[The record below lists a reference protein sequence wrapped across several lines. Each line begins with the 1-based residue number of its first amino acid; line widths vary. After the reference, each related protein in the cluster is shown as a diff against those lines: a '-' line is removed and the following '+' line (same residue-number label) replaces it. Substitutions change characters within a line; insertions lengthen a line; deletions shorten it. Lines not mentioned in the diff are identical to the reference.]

1 MTIFQ
6 SSQGGQSKITL
17 TYNVMQRKCSE
28 CTNSCTQRQDADSRQ
43 REMELAIGEEEM
55 EILHN

>member
-43 REMELAIGEEEM
+43 REMELATGEEEM